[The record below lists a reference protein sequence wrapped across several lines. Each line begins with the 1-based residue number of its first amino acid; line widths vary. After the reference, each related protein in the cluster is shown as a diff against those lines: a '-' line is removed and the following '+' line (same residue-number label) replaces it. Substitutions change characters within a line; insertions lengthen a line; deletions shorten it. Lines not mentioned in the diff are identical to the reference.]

1 MPSLAH
7 NLTKSQ
13 EKKGEN
19 EKMLSEVEKERAC
32 RATLDDFIE
41 RVKQTPVYP
50 TYVRA
55 VKSNEE
61 HALKMFQSLV
71 MLLGTV
77 DEELSLMMSSV
88 AVDLLFA
95 MIDQK
100 LRNEILQ
107 EE

>member
-7 NLTKSQ
+7 NLAKSQ

-41 RVKQTPVYP
+41 KVKDMPVYP

-61 HALKMFQSLV
+61 HAHKILQALV
-71 MLLGTV
+71 MLIGTA
-77 DEELSLMMSSV
+77 DEEFSFMMNSV
-88 AVDLLFA
+88 ATDLLFV